1 MLNFIN
7 TLFNPNKVEIGKLQK
22 IVDQINLLE
31 EKVKKLKDDAFPAE
45 IAQYKEELK
54 RGKTLDDILPEVF
67 ALTREAAVRVLGQR
81 PYDVQ
86 LMAAIAFH
94 QGNIA
99 EQKTGEG
106 KTLSAVPAMVLN
118 ALTEEGAH
126 LVTVNDYLAR
136 RDAGWM
142 GQVYN
147 FLGLTTGVIYSGS
160 GDLPA
165 AIFDLEYT
173 DSSHTDPRLKTH
185 LSP

>member
-118 ALTEEGAH
+118 ALT
-126 LVTVNDYLAR
+126 
-136 RDAGWM
+136 
-142 GQVYN
+142 
-147 FLGLTTGVIYSGS
+147 
-160 GDLPA
+160 
-165 AIFDLEYT
+165 
-173 DSSHTDPRLKTH
+173 
-185 LSP
+185 